1 VQKVYFKSPRFRPRM
16 RLFMQKSWLGRML
29 YNQQLGGERNISVH
43 RDYAVERKDVPKMME
58 FVPELQKIC
67 DGLDAELGVGVPL
80 IAEDH
85 QMMRVVYRL
94 KDLEHWGDCMD
105 ALIANTDF
113 ASLLEKA
120 NEIGTLTQSRL
131 LMKIG

>member
-1 VQKVYFKSPRFRPRM
+1 M
-16 RLFMQKSWLGRML
+16 IEL
-29 YNQQLGGERNISVH
+29 
-43 RDYAVERKDVPKMME
+43 VPD
-58 FVPELQKIC
+58 LQKIC
-67 DGLDAELGVGVPL
+67 DSLDAELGVGVPL

-85 QMMRVVYRL
+85 QMLRVVYRL

-113 ASLLEKA
+113 ASLIEKA
-120 NEIGTLTQSRL
+120 NEIGTLNQSRL

>member
-1 VQKVYFKSPRFRPRM
+1 
-16 RLFMQKSWLGRML
+16 
-29 YNQQLGGERNISVH
+29 
-43 RDYAVERKDVPKMME
+43 
-58 FVPELQKIC
+58 
-67 DGLDAELGVGVPL
+67 
-80 IAEDH
+80 
-85 QMMRVVYRL
+85 MMRVVYRL

-113 ASLLEKA
+113 ATLIEKA